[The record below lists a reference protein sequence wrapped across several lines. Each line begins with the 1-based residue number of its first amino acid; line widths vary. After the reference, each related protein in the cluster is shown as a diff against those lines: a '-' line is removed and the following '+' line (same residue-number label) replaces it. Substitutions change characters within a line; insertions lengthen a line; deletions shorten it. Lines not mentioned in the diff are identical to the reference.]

1 MERAPKPTPLTEV
14 CCLMGS
20 SQARSCTTDS
30 GRAAHAASFSPRFR
44 AGPSFGCS
52 DDARCPR
59 AASDDGPE
67 PHLPSF
73 TSLSAGPVRPE
84 VKIGTVDPDIH
95 NSNTCEIHAAAIDLM
110 SRSAGGRPDLAGD
123 CCSRLFSEP
132 TVRPDLGS
140 AFELRSVMLKE

>member
-1 MERAPKPTPLTEV
+1 MQHLFRHDFGQGPASDV
-14 CCLMGS
+14 
-20 SQARSCTTDS
+20 ATTH
-30 GRAAHAASFSPRFR
+30 G
-44 AGPSFGCS
+44 
-52 DDARCPR
+52 CPR

-73 TSLSAGPVRPE
+73 TSLRAGPVRPE

-132 TVRPDLGS
+132 TVRTDLGP
-140 AFELRSVMLKE
+140 ALEPRSVMLKE